1 MVNGRGRE
9 RGVGEVGKGAAHG
22 RYAMK
27 PRVTPMIHVPDV
39 RQTVD
44 WYKGVGFEVV
54 NLYDDGCGD
63 LSFAILSFGDTNVMF
78 NQGGHPSTRERREV
92 DLYVYT
98 SEVDRLYDKLKG
110 RVDIVEGPHD
120 TFYGMREIIIR
131 DLNRFW
137 ITFGQESAFTSL
149 IGAVTNGDP
158 AVVRSVLSE
167 NKFSQNSLTKALI
180 SCKDHAI
187 KQLLIDAGGVTS
199 HSISAESLE
208 RQAGLYQSPTG
219 MRVEM
224 ILKDG
229 SLSAVPGE
237 QNPIDLFA
245 VSDTSFRAIYFENIE
260 VNFRVEEGKSVGFTF
275 THGEDLIEHVR
286 IS

>member
-1 MVNGRGRE
+1 
-9 RGVGEVGKGAAHG
+9 
-22 RYAMK
+22 MK
-27 PRVTPMIHVPDV
+27 PKVTPMIHVPDV
-39 RQTVD
+39 KKTVE
-44 WYKGVGFEVV
+44 WYKTIGFEVV
-54 NLYDDGCGD
+54 NLYDDGCDG
-63 LSFAILSFGDTNVMF
+63 LSFAILSFGDTQVMF

-98 SEVDRLYDKLKG
+98 SEIDRLYEGLKG
-110 RVDIVEGPHD
+110 TVDVIEGPHD

-149 IGAVTNGDP
+149 MSAVEQGDP

-180 SCKDHAI
+180 SSKNNEIARM
-187 KQLLIDAGGVTS
+187 LVDAGALTP
-199 HSISAESLE
+199 HPISMATLE
-208 RQAGLYQSPTG
+208 RHAGVYQSPAG
-219 MRVEM
+219 MKVDM
-224 ILKDG
+224 ILRDG
-229 SLSAVPGE
+229 SLWAVPGE
-237 QNPIDLFA
+237 QNPIDLMA

-275 THGEDLIEHVR
+275 TYGEDSIDHVR
-286 IS
+286 I